1 MGIFVSVLM
10 IASVILIGYSALNSV
25 ETN

>member
-1 MGIFVSVLM
+1 MGIFVYVLM

>member
-10 IASVILIGYSALNSV
+10 IVSVILIGYSALNSV